1 MSLIRRKMTPK
12 LLAANRANALKSTGP
27 RTEQGITN
35 TTQNIVRAFPFPS
48 TTMANMRELGEDP
61 EEYQALCDALSS
73 TLNPQDEF
81 ERMLVED
88 MAQARWRRQRL
99 IRAEASLAAS
109 RRRNYEIARDLQRYG
124 RGNPQERLAGL
135 VAIAQFGYSGLPEG
149 VEKCEA
155 MLKLLGQIREGVSE
169 RGFDKAD
176 AGLFD
181 TAYGKS
187 PAGDNANLRPAYEGC
202 LKAAH
207 SDEYQREPEM
217 REYFLKKVEEE
228 IEVYGKLKELLKARD
243 EETTPAMKDAQLLLD
258 ADQLEA
264 IGRYDA
270 GLERQLENKVK
281 LLVAWRTANHATA
294 PDTGT
299 ADQPALAAKADT
311 TT

>member
-1 MSLIRRKMTPK
+1 MSLVRRKMTPK
-12 LLAANRANALKSTGP
+12 LLAANRANASKSTGP
-27 RTEQGITN
+27 QTEQGITN
-35 TTQNIVRAFPFPS
+35 TTQNIVRAFPFSP

-61 EEYQALCDALSS
+61 EEYRALCDALSS
-73 TLNPQDEF
+73 TLDPQDEF

-109 RRRNYEIARDLQRYG
+109 RRRNYEIARGLQRYG

-135 VAIAQFGYSGLPEG
+135 VAVAQFGYSGMPEG

-155 MLKLLGQIREGVSE
+155 MLKLLGLIREGVSE

-187 PAGDNANLRPAYEGC
+187 PAGDNANLRSTYQTC
-202 LKAAH
+202 LKALQ
-207 SDEYQREPEM
+207 SDGPQHEPEM

-228 IEVYGKLKELLKARD
+228 IEVYEKLEELLKARD
-243 EETTPAMKDAQLLLD
+243 EETTPAMKDAQLLPE

-264 IGRYDA
+264 IARYDA
-270 GLERQLENKVK
+270 GLERQFENKVK
-281 LLVAWRTANHATA
+281 LLVAWRTSNRGAA
-294 PDTGT
+294 PDTAT
-299 ADQPALAAKADT
+299 AD
-311 TT
+311 